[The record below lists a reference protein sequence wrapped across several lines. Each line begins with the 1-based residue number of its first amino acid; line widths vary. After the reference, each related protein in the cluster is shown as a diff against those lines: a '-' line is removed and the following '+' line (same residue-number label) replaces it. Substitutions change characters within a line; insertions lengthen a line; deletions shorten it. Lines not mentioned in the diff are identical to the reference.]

1 MSFEIRSTKEAPV
14 PLVKKILAKRLEED
28 GEAPE
33 VIIRTLNYAEKFT
46 KCDENRIEELL
57 GKLVELGFN
66 ETTASMITSICP
78 TTIEELRVLLVF
90 ESRTWEREE
99 LVKVLE
105 LLKSYIITEQQ

>member
-1 MSFEIRSTKEAPV
+1 MSFEIKNTKEAPI

-33 VIIRTLNYAEKFT
+33 VIMRTLNYAEKFT

-57 GKLVELGFN
+57 AKLVELGFN
-66 ETTASMITSICP
+66 EITASMIASICP

-90 ESRTWEREE
+90 ESKTWEKEE
-99 LVKVLE
+99 LEKVLE
-105 LLKSYIITEQQ
+105 LLKNYIVEKS